1 MWQLQKGANVFL
13 SLNYFQGQD
22 HLLGVVVK
30 TPSSN
35 NRQYIVLVLTPELP
49 STLQASSDASDRKD
63 QKNPEF
69 QVLVP
74 KSRRGYEDE
83 YCSSVSSRK
92 GSGIINIKL
101 PHRGNAAGMNYE
113 VRGVENKD
121 FLYICVKKIKIDQVR
136 LLEDVSAGAY
146 SNTIQQLLGLK
157 SEGNKYPPALDPIK
171 GMSGLFEWSDVLMYW

>member
-1 MWQLQKGANVFL
+1 M
-13 SLNYFQGQD
+13 
-22 HLLGVVVK
+22 K

-101 PHRGNAAGMNYE
+101 PHSGNAAGMNYE

-171 GMSGLFEWSDVLMYW
+171 GMSGLFEWSDVLMY